1 MALNCVDFHRE
12 VEKPW
17 SRAGVP
23 NWGVTAPQYAFG
35 EPKGRRYQG
44 GGEEALGEYLH
55 NNY

>member
-35 EPKGRRYQG
+35 EPKGAQVPRGR
-44 GGEEALGEYLH
+44 
-55 NNY
+55 